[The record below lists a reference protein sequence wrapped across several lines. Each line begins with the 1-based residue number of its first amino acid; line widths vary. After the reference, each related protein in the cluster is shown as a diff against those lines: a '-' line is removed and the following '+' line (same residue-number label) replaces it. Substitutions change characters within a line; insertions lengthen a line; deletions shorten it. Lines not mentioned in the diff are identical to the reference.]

1 MTTWV
6 PTLGLATASSLSLF
20 VGACSR
26 TLPPPMMAFHG
37 DTSAEPRGATSA
49 MLVVGLAGPSFYDAY
64 GLAIRVEHQDT
75 TRRTIGVELSGGS
88 DGVEWLLGVRG
99 YMRHT
104 PRSHDWVAA
113 TYGIGLSYL
122 SPGLVTGSIHAGAA
136 VSYVN
141 DTAQP
146 FLATGLALAVPLRQ
160 ATRDWHPP
168 VPCLDQIDPL
178 KTILDAEDNPAGC
191 IEEPREVPVFDTELF
206 FVLEGGVAVPVG
218 ATGNQLSL
226 DIGVAR
232 GLLGDNKVQ
241 QASIADRYTF

>member
-1 MTTWV
+1 MR
-6 PTLGLATASSLSLF
+6 ASSVALLALA
-20 VGACSR
+20 GCSR

-64 GLAIRVEHQDT
+64 GLAIRIEHQDT
-75 TRRTIGVELSGGS
+75 TRRTVGVELSGGS
-88 DGVEWLLGVRG
+88 DNVEWMLSVRG
-99 YMRHT
+99 YVRHT

-113 TYGIGLSYL
+113 TYGIGVSYL

-141 DTAQP
+141 DSAQP
-146 FLATGLALAVPLRQ
+146 FLASGLALAVPLRQ

-168 VPCLDQIDPL
+168 FPCLDQIDPL
-178 KTILDAEDNPAGC
+178 KRILDAEDSPAGC
-191 IEEPREVPVFDTELF
+191 TEEAREIPVFDTELF
-206 FVLEGGVAVPVG
+206 FVLDGGLAVPVG
-218 ATGNQLSL
+218 DTGNQLSL

-241 QASIADRYTF
+241 QASVAGRHTFE